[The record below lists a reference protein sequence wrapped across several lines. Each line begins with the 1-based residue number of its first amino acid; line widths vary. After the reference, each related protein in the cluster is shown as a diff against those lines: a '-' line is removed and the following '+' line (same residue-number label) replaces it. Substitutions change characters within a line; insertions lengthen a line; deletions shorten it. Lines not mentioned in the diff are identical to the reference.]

1 MSDPATLQV
10 LQSSLRGVA
19 DEMLAGLVRS
29 ARSAN
34 IKERRDCSTAVFDP
48 GGRMIAQAESI
59 PVHLGAMPDAV
70 AACLTLDPVPGDV
83 LILNDPFTGGTH
95 LPDITLVTLVEGLGI
110 LVSRAHHADVGGMR
124 PGSLPAGATELLQ
137 EGLVIPPMRLTDE
150 VMTVI
155 AANTRRPDER
165 IADLR
170 AQIACHTLGQRRLS
184 EIAGRMGRRR
194 LLAGMDELYDYG
206 VRRMRAAIR
215 ELPDGRHRARDVME
229 GDGVI
234 DHDIRIAVEVT
245 VAGERLV
252 VDFAGTAP
260 QQPGNVNCPLA
271 VTRAAVAYAVRV
283 VCDPDLPASGG
294 ALEPVEIRAEP
305 GCLVNA
311 QAPAAV
317 VAGNVETSSRIVDV
331 MLAALTRRDP
341 VAQGQGTMN
350 NVSFG
355 NDRFVY
361 FETVAGGQ
369 GASARGDGPDA
380 VHVAMSN
387 TLNTPIEVLEQEY
400 PLRVERYGL
409 RRGTGG
415 EGRHRGGAGV
425 VRAYRV
431 LEDCSASLM
440 AERRRHPP
448 AGAAGGAPGAV
459 GENRLNGKR
468 IGSKVS
474 LELAA
479 GDVVEVRTP
488 GGGGW
493 GKPRT

>member
-1 MSDPATLQV
+1 
-10 LQSSLRGVA
+10 
-19 DEMLAGLVRS
+19 
-29 ARSAN
+29 
-34 IKERRDCSTAVFDP
+34 
-48 GGRMIAQAESI
+48 MIAQAESI

-70 AACLTLDPVPGDV
+70 AACLALRPAPGDV
-83 LILNDPFTGGTH
+83 LVLNDPFTGGTH

-110 LVSRAHHADVGGMR
+110 LVSRAHHADVGGMQ

-137 EGLVIPPMRLTDE
+137 EGLVIPPLRLTDE
-150 VMTVI
+150 VLAMI

-170 AQIACHTLGQRRLS
+170 AQIACHTLGERRLQ
-184 EIAGRMGRRR
+184 EISGRMGRRR
-194 LLAGMDELYDYG
+194 LLAGMDELSRLRGAADARG
-206 VRRMRAAIR
+206 DPGAARRQAPGARR
-215 ELPDGRHRARDVME
+215 DGGRRRHRRRHPASRS
-229 GDGVI
+229 
-234 DHDIRIAVEVT
+234 RST
-245 VAGERLV
+245 VAGDRLV

-305 GCLVNA
+305 GSLVNA

-331 MLAALTRRDP
+331 VLAALTRHDP

-361 FETVAGGQ
+361 FETLAGGQ

-380 VHVAMSN
+380 VHVAMTN

-409 RRGTGG
+409 RRGSGG
-415 EGRHRGGAGV
+415 EGRHRGGDGV

-431 LEDCSASLM
+431 LEPCSASLM
-440 AERRRHPP
+440 TERRRHPP

-479 GDVVEVRTP
+479 GDVIEVRTP

-493 GKPRT
+493 GRPRT